1 MSVKDSMAIYKLD
14 CTIFI
19 VFYLNVNFNILSMFS
34 ASNLVQKKCL
44 TWSQDKKNKKK
55 KITFQNKTQ
64 NI

>member
-1 MSVKDSMAIYKLD
+1 MLVKVSMAIYKLD

-34 ASNLVQKKCL
+34 TSNLVQKKSL
-44 TWSQDKKNKKK
+44 TWSQDKKKKIK